1 MRLRICRLSVT
12 TFLFLSLLIVSH
24 ASAQLP
30 PPGYN
35 SHWRTADGTEKL
47 ALEFGGG
54 WDIATGPTRAT
65 QTRGWNYIMGG
76 GYNFNRHL
84 ALFGEYSFN
93 RFTVPPIVAPTQ
105 AEQDFVPI
113 GGVHIWS
120 LTANPKFQYH
130 ATERTGAYLIAGGG
144 LYHKVIQP
152 GATCATGSCAYTVAN
167 AGGASF
173 GTGIALKP
181 SENSNA
187 KFYAEVRYVWIATKS
202 QENFTDPSLNSNT
215 SYIPITAGIRW

>member
-1 MRLRICRLSVT
+1 MRLRIYPLFSVALVVVLT
-12 TFLFLSLLIVSH
+12 LTVTH
-24 ASAQLP
+24 AKAQLP

-35 SHWRTADGTEKL
+35 SHWRTADGTEKF

-54 WDIATGPTRAT
+54 WDIATGSTRAT
-65 QTRGWNYIMGG
+65 QTRGWNYTMGA

-84 ALFGEYSFN
+84 ALLGEYSFN

-105 AEQDFVPI
+105 AEQNSLPT

-120 LTANPKFQYH
+120 LTADPKFQYH
-130 ATERTGAYLIAGGG
+130 ATEHMGAYLIAGGG
-144 LYHKVIQP
+144 LYRKIIQP
-152 GATCATGSCAYTVAN
+152 GGTCTGSCAYTVAT

-181 SENSNA
+181 SDNSNA
-187 KFYAEVRYVWIATKS
+187 KFYAEIRYVWIDTKS
-202 QENFTDPSLNSNT
+202 QENFTDTSLIGNT
-215 SYIPITAGIRW
+215 TYIPITAGIRW